1 MAFTVNP
8 DGGGGGSSSG
18 APASNLMQ
26 DMKCDTNV
34 QSNSQYLIA
43 KDTSTV
49 TDLAGCD
56 TLCVAS
62 ASENCK

>member
-34 QSNSQYLIA
+34 
-43 KDTSTV
+43 
-49 TDLAGCD
+49 
-56 TLCVAS
+56 
-62 ASENCK
+62 